1 MKKDNVVELSGLE
14 NHSDTVTERLRT
26 GAQQLLQQAIE
37 AELNTFLEQFE
48 NRRLDKGCAAVVRS
62 GYLPERDL
70 QTGIGP
76 VNIKVPKV
84 RSRDGEPV
92 TFRSA
97 LVPPELVIGDG
108 ALGFWA
114 AADQIYPDAR
124 QQRCWVHKTA
134 NVLNKLPKSAQPKA
148 KQALHDIWMAETR
161 KNAIAAFDLFIE
173 TYQDKYP
180 AVAECLLKDQDELLA
195 FYDFPAQHWQSIRTT
210 NPIESSFATIRHRT
224 KRSKGCLS
232 RDTMLHMMFKL
243 GQVAIDPV

>member
-48 NRRLDKGCAAVVRS
+48 NRRLDNAYAAVERS

-92 TFRSA
+92 TFRSVQ
-97 LVPPELVIGDG
+97 VPPYVRKTKSLEA
-108 ALGFWA
+108 ALPWL
-114 AADQIYPDAR
+114 Y
-124 QQRCWVHKTA
+124 
-134 NVLNKLPKSAQPKA
+134 L
-148 KQALHDIWMAETR
+148 
-161 KNAIAAFDLFIE
+161 
-173 TYQDKYP
+173 
-180 AVAECLLKDQDELLA
+180 
-195 FYDFPAQHWQSIRTT
+195 
-210 NPIESSFATIRHRT
+210 
-224 KRSKGCLS
+224 
-232 RDTMLHMMFKL
+232 
-243 GQVAIDPV
+243 

>member
-48 NRRLDKGCAAVVRS
+48 NRRLDNAYAAVERS

-97 LVPPELVIGDG
+97 LVPPYVRKTKSLEAALPWLYLQGISSGEMHSALEVLVGPEAKG
-108 ALGFWA
+108 L
-114 AADQIYPDAR
+114 
-124 QQRCWVHKTA
+124 
-134 NVLNKLPKSAQPKA
+134 SA
-148 KQALHDIWMAETR
+148 
-161 KNAIAAFDLFIE
+161 
-173 TYQDKYP
+173 
-180 AVAECLLKDQDELLA
+180 
-195 FYDFPAQHWQSIRTT
+195 
-210 NPIESSFATIRHRT
+210 ATISRLKRT
-224 KRSKGCLS
+224 WAEEYKRWCEEPLDKRAMGVSMG
-232 RDTMLHMMFKL
+232 
-243 GQVAIDPV
+243 